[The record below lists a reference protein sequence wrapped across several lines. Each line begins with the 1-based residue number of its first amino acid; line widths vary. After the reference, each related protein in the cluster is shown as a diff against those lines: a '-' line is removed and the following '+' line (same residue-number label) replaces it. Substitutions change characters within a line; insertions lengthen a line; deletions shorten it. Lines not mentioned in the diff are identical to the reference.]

1 MKTDALHEDLARED
15 LVVGPS
21 NRSFGLTFAAVF
33 ALLALWKLWHWSAWS
48 ALWGAAAFVLLALSL
63 WLPDALALPNKAWL
77 KLGLLLYRVVNP
89 VVMVILFFGTIL
101 PIALIM
107 RAVGKDLLRLK
118 WDKAA
123 ESYWLPRHDDRPMA
137 ESIKQQ
143 F

>member
-33 ALLALWKLWHWSAWS
+33 ALLALWKLLHGSAWS

-118 WDKAA
+118 WDRAA
-123 ESYWLPRHDDRPMA
+123 KSYWLPRRDDRPMA